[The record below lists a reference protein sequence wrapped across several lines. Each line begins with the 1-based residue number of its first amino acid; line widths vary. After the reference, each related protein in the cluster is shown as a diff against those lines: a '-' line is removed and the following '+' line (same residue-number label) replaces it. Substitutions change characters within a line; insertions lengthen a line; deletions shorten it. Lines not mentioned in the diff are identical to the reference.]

1 MANRKRNHQI
11 AFRLDDKE
19 YKQFLSRLK
28 ASTMSQEE
36 YLRELSIGQPIT
48 VLEGF
53 TDAVK
58 ELKRIGANVN
68 QLSRAVNS
76 GKTNAAAETEE
87 LVKEVRE
94 LWQLLRQLKV
104 GVLLDE

>member
-11 AFRLDDKE
+11 AFRLDDEE
-19 YKQFLSRLK
+19 YTRFISRLR
-28 ASTMSQEE
+28 ASTMAQEE

-48 VLEGF
+48 ILEGF
-53 TDAVK
+53 TEAVK

-68 QLSRAVNS
+68 QLSRAVNG

-87 LVKEVRE
+87 LVKEVRK
-94 LWQLLRQLKV
+94 LWQLLRQLKA
-104 GVLLDE
+104 GTLSDE